1 MPEPEHG
8 DEQAFDSIAE
18 RDKEDMPGSWDTSG
32 TESQRMT
39 RLDDALPV
47 VTAIQTFEE
56 TAIAPAEI
64 GADELLDE
72 GEVGSATNC
81 GCPAYSS

>member
-1 MPEPEHG
+1 M
-8 DEQAFDSIAE
+8 AE

-32 TESQRMT
+32 TESQRMM

-56 TAIAPAEI
+56 MAIAPAEM
-64 GADELLDE
+64 GADELL

-81 GCPAYSS
+81 GCPAYNAWE